1 MNTIYKYAF
10 GERILLDDGS
20 DFFGDGVKVLE
31 RPYNNWEYVLYE
43 NKGMLILRTYWDM
56 VPDWDGIRCNH
67 YKIETK

>member
-1 MNTIYKYAF
+1 MKTIYKYAF

-31 RPYNNWEYVLYE
+31 RPYNSWEHVLYE

-56 VPDWDGIRCNH
+56 VPDWDDIRCDH